1 MTRELQLDEDQARL
15 DLDNVSKFSD
25 KNQRLAW
32 RRKRTKMD
40 ELLAK
45 ILPYEEQILEI
56 IYEKQ
61 SIMDDIEVVRKAMVK
76 ECVHPA
82 DYLVHKGNFIL
93 CKFCKNKIVINN
105 GK

>member
-1 MTRELQLDEDQARL
+1 MARELDEEQAKRE
-15 DLDNVSKFSD
+15 LDNVAKFSD

-32 RRKRTKMD
+32 RRKRLKMD
-40 ELLAK
+40 DLLEK
-45 ILPYEEQILEI
+45 IRPYEEQILEVI
-56 IYEKQ
+56 LKKQ
-61 SIMDDIEVVRKAMVK
+61 EIMDDIEKVRQTMVK

-82 DYLVHKGNFIL
+82 DYLVHKGNHIL